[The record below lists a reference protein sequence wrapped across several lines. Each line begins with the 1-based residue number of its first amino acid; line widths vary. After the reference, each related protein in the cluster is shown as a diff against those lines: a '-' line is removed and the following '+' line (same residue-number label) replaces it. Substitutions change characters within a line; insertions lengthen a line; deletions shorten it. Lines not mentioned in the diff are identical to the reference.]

1 MARKNATLNARAFKK
16 DMKKLDKFVY
26 GRFAKSILQEFKRE
40 TPRGDTGVAKRN
52 VKVKASKS
60 KKQIAIITA
69 YGYANVLDEGLYPN
83 PPKGG
88 AGKTSGGYSTQ
99 APKGMSEPTLKEA
112 RKDFNNFVRKL

>member
-1 MARKNATLNARAFKK
+1 MARTNATLNARAFKR
-16 DMKKLDKFVY
+16 DLKKLDKFVY

-52 VKVKASKS
+52 VKVKASRS
-60 KKQIAIITA
+60 KKQIAVITS
-69 YGYANVLDEGLYPN
+69 YGYADVLDEGLYPN

-88 AGKTSGGYSTQ
+88 TGKTSGGYSTQ

>member
-1 MARKNATLNARAFKK
+1 MARTNATLNARAFKR
-16 DMKKLDKFVY
+16 DLKKLDKFVY

-52 VKVKASKS
+52 VKVKASRS

-88 AGKTSGGYSTQ
+88 TGKTSGGYSTQ

>member
-52 VKVKASKS
+52 VKVKASRS
-60 KKQIAIITA
+60 KKQIAVITS

-88 AGKTSGGYSTQ
+88 TGKTSGGYSTQ